1 MRIRTAHL
9 PLLAL
14 STLSTAH
21 AATFD
26 VYTFTPPSGWTQTTT
41 KGITRLSR
49 TAGGQYCVFDLY
61 PATKGS
67 GNVTQDFRS
76 EWNTLVVKPYAPD
89 GAPEEEGGDPV
100 GVWQSH
106 LGGASFAYEGG
117 TSLAVLATFSAAGQA
132 ASVLMLGNDEQCLE
146 QFDTF
151 LTTLSLK
158 APTAQ
163 TPTPPAPSP
172 TASKTTAAPAPGGL
186 NTTPL
191 KSTYKFDTTTF
202 DDGWVSVVQKDW
214 VLARRG
220 TTTVR
225 LHYPSGPS
233 YNPDSDAALRDAWN
247 TLVAPRYRDL
257 QGYAQNFDTLNFERP
272 YLATGTATSL
282 ETGQRVYVALFRQA
296 ESGWIEIVTPDRD
309 TFLKTYRLDPTQFY
323 GVDDTLLRPLRNLRG
338 LNRFAVAASD
348 LTGTWSSNA
357 GGYTQWVN
365 AFTGLSAGATGFSS
379 NETFEFTGTGTYR
392 WSLAMASGVV
402 GAQTFSGA
410 KSSGRHAMKGNWQ
423 ISFSD
428 IEGKPR
434 VYNAYFEA
442 GRGGQRILWMQS
454 VGTYSAYVKV
464 K

>member
-1 MRIRTAHL
+1 MRIRPAHL

-14 STLSTAH
+14 STLSAAH

-26 VYTFTPPSGWTQTTT
+26 VYTFTPPSGWTQTTA
-41 KGITRLSR
+41 KGVTRVSR
-49 TAGGQYCVFDLY
+49 NAGGQYCLFDLY

-67 GNVTQDFRS
+67 GNVKQDFRS
-76 EWNTLVVKPYAPD
+76 EWNTLVVKPFGPD
-89 GAPEEEGGDPV
+89 DAPEEESGDPV
-100 GVWQSH
+100 GGWQSH

-132 ASVLMLGNDEQCLE
+132 ASVLMLGNDEKCLE
-146 QFDTF
+146 QFDAF
-151 LTTLSLK
+151 LTTLRLK
-158 APTAQ
+158 APAAQ
-163 TPTPPAPSP
+163 
-172 TASKTTAAPAPGGL
+172 TTAAPTPPKPAPAPATGAL
-186 NTTPL
+186 NTAPL
-191 KSTYKFDTTTF
+191 KSSFKFDTTTF
-202 DDGWVSVVQKDW
+202 DDGWVAVVQKDW

-233 YNPDSDAALRDAWN
+233 YNPDSDAELRAAWN

-272 YLATGTATSL
+272 YLASGTATSL
-282 ETGQRVYVALFRQA
+282 ETGARVYVALFRQA

-309 TFLKTYRLDPTQFY
+309 TFLKDFKLDPAQFY
-323 GVDDTLLRPLRNLRG
+323 GVDDALLRPLRNLRG

-379 NETFEFTGTGTYR
+379 NETFEFTGNGTYR

-410 KSSGRHAMKGNWQ
+410 KSSGKHAMKGNWQ

-454 VGTYSAYVKV
+454 VGSYSAYVKV